1 MTLVNRWYQLLK
13 LLVTHKKVSIQEVQ
27 KEIRTSNQTIKKDI
41 GELNEEIAGIAKIIQ
56 KSKHFEL
63 EIYDFDFFDEI
74 MQGKI
79 ENSQGFQFGI
89 QKNRLFTK

>member
-27 KEIRTSNQTIKKDI
+27 KEIKTSNQTIKKDI

-56 KSKHFEL
+56 KNKQDRKSVV
-63 EIYDFDFFDEI
+63 
-74 MQGKI
+74 
-79 ENSQGFQFGI
+79 
-89 QKNRLFTK
+89 

>member
-27 KEIRTSNQTIKKDI
+27 KEIKTSNQTIKKDI

-56 KSKHFEL
+56 KASMNYQNKFL
-63 EIYDFDFFDEI
+63 I
-74 MQGKI
+74 
-79 ENSQGFQFGI
+79 
-89 QKNRLFTK
+89 R

>member
-27 KEIRTSNQTIKKDI
+27 KEIKTSNQTIKKDI

-56 KSKHFEL
+56 KTNILNLKFMILIFLMRSCK
-63 EIYDFDFFDEI
+63 
-74 MQGKI
+74 
-79 ENSQGFQFGI
+79 EN
-89 QKNRLFTK
+89 

>member
-27 KEIRTSNQTIKKDI
+27 KEIKTSNQTIKKDI

-56 KSKHFEL
+56 KTNILNLKFMIL
-63 EIYDFDFFDEI
+63 IF
-74 MQGKI
+74 
-79 ENSQGFQFGI
+79 
-89 QKNRLFTK
+89 

>member
-27 KEIRTSNQTIKKDI
+27 KEIKTSNQTIKKDI

-56 KSKHFEL
+56 KNKHFEL
-63 EIYDFDFFDEI
+63 EIYDRCQQRNSG
-74 MQGKI
+74 QGSKDI
-79 ENSQGFQFGI
+79 KRDDQ
-89 QKNRLFTK
+89 